1 MVFIRVMGR
10 HWRRPRWQFDFTVPL
25 PSSHALAYILLTL
38 LAISAVGVAAWAL
51 LRTS

>member
-1 MVFIRVMGR
+1 MGR

-25 PSSHALAYILLTL
+25 PPPQALPYLVLAL
-38 LAISAVGVAAWAL
+38 LAIAALGVAALAL